1 MNVNRILH
9 VRDENTLKTLQ
20 DFLAAW
26 WGQVGLDAM
35 LAPVELPDHSA
46 VSPQVISD
54 PAELS
59 NVNPFAPV
67 MLANTATIIQDFVRD
82 NPSRHLAVILRPC
95 ELRAMIELRKRHR
108 VYYQS
113 VYGGNDQESLIV
125 IGVDC
130 PGTFSQ
136 EEYHQ
141 HLISSQDDAEM
152 LHVGLSY
159 GKKESYLPHE
169 VRPTCQMCDSPSP
182 LGADLVVGT
191 IGIEPQGDLLLI
203 ARNEDV
209 DASLRLEY
217 VTDRLATEPQVV
229 AREVMVGKLVDK
241 RIEKRADL
249 MNQPFPV
256 ENFSSAL
263 ALFARCT
270 LCADCLDACPLY
282 DGELAGML
290 GAGEA
295 RQSGRPLLSE
305 LIRVSRW
312 LASCS
317 GCGMCRESCQ
327 YGIPLTQ
334 IVTTLSHRIQ
344 SELHYKPG
352 DPGQRLPWMPESLK
366 N

>member
-9 VRDENTLKTLQ
+9 VRDEDTLKTVQ
-20 DFLAAW
+20 GFLAEW

-46 VSPQVISD
+46 VSPQIIAD
-54 PAELS
+54 PAELA

-67 MLANTATIIQDFVRD
+67 MLANTATMIQDFVRD
-82 NPSRHLAVILRPC
+82 HPNRHLAVILRPC

-113 VYGGNDQESLIV
+113 VYGGNDAESLIV

-136 EEYHQ
+136 DEYHQ
-141 HLISSQDDAEM
+141 HLISSQNGGEM

-159 GKKESYLPHE
+159 GKKESYIPHE
-169 VRPTCQMCDSPSP
+169 VRATCQMCDSPAP

-209 DASLRLEY
+209 DASLQLQN
-217 VTDRLATEPQVV
+217 VTDRFAAEQQVV
-229 AREVMVGKLVDK
+229 CREVMVGKLVDK
-241 RIEKRADL
+241 RTEIRSAL
-249 MNQPFPV
+249 MNQALPEDFT
-256 ENFSSAL
+256 SAL

-290 GAGEA
+290 GAGEG
-295 RQSGRPLLSE
+295 RQSGRALLSE

-317 GCGMCRESCQ
+317 GCGMCRESCE

-352 DPGQRLPWMPESLK
+352 DPSQRLPWLV
-366 N
+366 

>member
-9 VRDENTLKTLQ
+9 VRDEDTVKTVQ

-67 MLANTATIIQDFVRD
+67 MLANTATMVQDFVRD
-82 NPSRHLAVILRPC
+82 HPNLHLAVILRPC

-108 VYYQS
+108 VYYQP
-113 VYGGNDQESLIV
+113 VYGGNEQESLIV

-141 HLISSQDDAEM
+141 HLLSNQEGAEM

-159 GKKESYLPHE
+159 GKRESYIPHE
-169 VRPTCQMCDSPSP
+169 VRATCQTCDSPAP
-182 LGADLVVGT
+182 LGADLVIGT

-209 DASLRLEY
+209 DASLKVQD
-217 VTDRLATEPQVV
+217 VTNHLATEQQVV
-229 AREVMVGKLVDK
+229 CREVMVGKLVDK
-241 RIEKRADL
+241 RTEQRSAL
-249 MNQPFPV
+249 MDDSLPN
-256 ENFSSAL
+256 NFTSAL

-290 GAGEA
+290 GAGEG
-295 RQSGRPLLSE
+295 RQNTRPLLSE

-352 DPGQRLPWMPESLK
+352 DPSQRLPWMPERTP

>member
-1 MNVNRILH
+1 MNVNRILP
-9 VRDENTLKTLQ
+9 VQNENTLKTLQ
-20 DFLAAW
+20 DFLVAW
-26 WGQVGLDAM
+26 WGRVGLDAM

-46 VSPQVISD
+46 VTPQVIFD
-54 PAELS
+54 PAKLA

-67 MLANTATIIQDFVRD
+67 MLVNTATVIQDFVRD
-82 NPSRHLAVILRPC
+82 HPNQHLAVILRPC
-95 ELRAMIELRKRHR
+95 ELRALIELRKRHR
-108 VYYQS
+108 VYYQP
-113 VYGGNDQESLIV
+113 VYGGNEEESLIL

-136 EEYHQ
+136 EEYDQ
-141 HLISSQDDAEM
+141 HLLSLQNGETEM

-159 GKKESYLPHE
+159 GKKESYVPHE
-169 VRPTCQMCDSPSP
+169 VRATCQMCDSPAP

-191 IGIEPQGDLLLI
+191 IGIEPQGNLLLI
-203 ARNEDV
+203 ARNEEV
-209 DASLRLEY
+209 DGILRLQEG
-217 VTDRLATEPQVV
+217 TDRMAAEQQVV
-229 AREVMVGKLVDK
+229 CREVMVGKLVDQ
-241 RIEKRADL
+241 RTEIRSAL
-249 MNQPFPV
+249 MNQDLPKDFT
-256 ENFSSAL
+256 SIL

-290 GAGEA
+290 GAGDG
-295 RQSGRPLLSE
+295 RQNGRPLLSE

-334 IVTTLSHRIQ
+334 IVTNLSHRIQ
-344 SELHYKPG
+344 HELHYRPG
-352 DPGQRLPWMPESLK
+352 DPNQRLPWMPEKLM